1 MAAWVAMPA
10 VSRSPDGRTT
20 PRPVGAWAG
29 AKSGWRPTGDPSR
42 RGRRPR
48 PDELPPS
55 RKRVRRTRLWMVL
68 LLLTPVCLAT
78 ISLLAFSTGG
88 PPEPSVAPR
97 LTPPGW
103 YGVTDADFGYAVP
116 DAYQQNTTW
125 TDQNGDFFYGTAQ
138 AFVAETLL
146 VTKTSPRAASRPPTS
161 FRSFGQTTLAPYAV
175 HGGHTVSIPGTTFA
189 FEETLTRPGGYHAE
203 VLDTWE
209 RDSSTQMWMVIRS
222 SPAVTRTVLASLQG

>member
-1 MAAWVAMPA
+1 MPA
-10 VSRSPDGRTT
+10 VSRSPDGRTA
-20 PRPVGAWAG
+20 PRQTGSGAG
-29 AKSGWRPTGDPSR
+29 A
-42 RGRRPR
+42 GRRPDGSLVRTARR
-48 PDELPPS
+48 PPRDNSPEH
-55 RKRVRRTRLWMVL
+55 RKRVRRTRVWMVL

-78 ISLLAFSTGG
+78 ISLLAFSTSG

-97 LTPPGW
+97 LTPAGW

-116 DAYQQNTTW
+116 NAYQQNTTW

-146 VTKTSPRAASRPPTS
+146 VTKVSPTAASPAPDS
-161 FRSFGQTTLAPYAV
+161 LRSFGESTLAPYTL
-175 HGGHTVSIPGTTFA
+175 HGGHTVSIPGTNYA
-189 FEETLTRPGGYHAE
+189 FEEKMTRPDGYQAE

-209 RDSSTQMWMVIRS
+209 SDSSTQMWLLIRS